1 MYENFF
7 KRLLA
12 VVMAA
17 VVTFTIASCADDG
30 TDDGGFRLYYKSLQ
44 NIGPSDAMDRES
56 GAPSY
61 MGGTPSDFAITDV
74 TLDGVMFE
82 WENYFAINSET
93 GSIAIHNSKSLSTG
107 LYSVSVECRAA
118 GAKHHFRDAWQVK
131 LIAAAPS
138 EIVAEPSRV
147 EVNYAALV
155 DEATRGEEINRAS
168 SQITSTGES
177 VSITAYELQQE
188 EGKEYF
194 AISSTGRISIDADYK
209 GIVPPGIYKLD
220 VLLQTAATGAEWV
233 IFEDAVEY
241 SITSKPLSLEYV
253 PAVGMMEMTEPMF
266 ESDPV
271 IMVGSPEDAAYS
283 ILKIEPETD
292 KIQIDATTGAIKV
305 VEGHGF
311 NTVCDYLV
319 SIKATNRYGVAE
331 FENAYTLSVVNYI
344 HPIENF
350 GYDNVELM
358 QTVAT
363 TITPKEGMVGDM
375 VKFSFVE
382 LSDVLAQVMT
392 IDANS
397 GAITIAKGH
406 TLPVGN
412 HNIKVAAENTKGRV
426 EARFTLTIT
435 ENPYLFTYISYGNN
449 LNLSPATNY
458 ASQYR
463 FFSKSELTSTTL
475 TPTTDIKEGVEVEWS
490 VKNKSNTAPTIDP
503 ATGVITLGEGGWKER
518 NVGVFFVT
526 ATTGKGTEAEVSMT
540 VPVFFS
546 YVPEADAIK
555 VLYTP
560 FVMQV
565 NPRNG
570 GLSAVPTI
578 EGFDGDIAKF
588 TLDYRRTFNY
598 YNLNG
603 PEEHASGNC
612 KKPADDNRDYNTFLN
627 LLWEKFYAEVDGTMA
642 YDSRGPVS
650 YYNQTKSKYTRDMAL
665 GYVDPSEGLAFRVN
679 PLEWTLDG
687 KSYANGVFSGQM
699 TYMTDGT
706 DPQGAAAPA
715 RIFPLWV
722 WFDEKF

>member
-1 MYENFF
+1 MYEKFI

-12 VVMAA
+12 VVMAVCGIFA
-17 VVTFTIASCADDG
+17 TSCADDG

-56 GAPSY
+56 GTPSY
-61 MGGTPSDFAITDV
+61 VGGTPSDFAITDV
-74 TLDGVMFE
+74 TLDGAAFE
-82 WENYFAINSET
+82 WTDYFTINPESGVIT
-93 GSIAIHNSKSLSTG
+93 IRNSKSLSTG

-118 GAKHHFRDAWQVK
+118 GAKHYFRDAWQVR
-131 LIAAAPS
+131 LIAAAP
-138 EIVAEPSRV
+138 EEVIAEPSRV
-147 EVNYAALV
+147 EVNYAALI
-155 DEATRGEEINRAS
+155 DETTRGEEIERAS
-168 SQITSTGES
+168 SQITSVGES
-177 VSITAYELQQE
+177 VSVTAYELQQQ
-188 EGKEYF
+188 EGEEYF
-194 AISSTGRISIDADYK
+194 TISSTGRISIDADYE
-209 GIVPPGIYKLD
+209 GIVPPGIYTID
-220 VLLQTAATGAEWV
+220 VLLQTAATGSEWV
-233 IFEDAVEY
+233 IFEDAVEF
-241 SITSKPLSLEYV
+241 SITSKPLSLTYIPE
-253 PAVGMMEMTEPMF
+253 VGMMEMTEVTF

-271 IMVGSPEDAAYS
+271 IMVGSPEDVAYS
-283 ILKIEPETD
+283 IIKVEPETD
-292 KIQIDATTGAIKV
+292 KIQVDATTGAIKV

-319 SIKATNRYGVAE
+319 SIKATNRYGEAD

-350 GYDNVELM
+350 AYDNVEVM
-358 QTVAT
+358 QTVAK
-363 TITPKEGMVGDM
+363 TISPKEGMIGDM

-382 LSDVLAQVMT
+382 LNDVLAQSMT

-397 GAITIAKGH
+397 GVITIAKGH
-406 TLPVGN
+406 RLPVGN

-426 EARFTLTIT
+426 EARFTLSIT
-435 ENPYLFTYISYGNN
+435 ENPYMFTFINYGNN
-449 LNLSPATNY
+449 LNLSPATDF

-463 FFSKSELTSTTL
+463 FFSQAELTSTTL
-475 TPTTDIKEGVEVEWS
+475 TPETDIKEGVEVMWS

-503 ATGVITLGEGGWKER
+503 QTGVITLGAGGWKER

-565 NPRNG
+565 NPRTG
-570 GLSAVPTI
+570 GLSSVPTI
-578 EGFDGDIAKF
+578 EGFDGDRAKF
-588 TLDYRRTFNY
+588 TLDFRRTFNY

-687 KSYANGVFSGQM
+687 KNYANGVFSGQM

-706 DPQGAAAPA
+706 DPQGAVAPA